1 MKRWSVFLLATVGVI
16 VIVLATGFRVV
27 GTGEQIVVRRFGRVL
42 LPTWGPGLHWGF
54 PLGIDRIDRVRTD
67 LVRRLSVGSVES
79 PQVDDDPSAGEFL
92 TGDLNLVLVNA
103 TVQYRVETPADF
115 VVQAEKAESM
125 LRRLADASLSG
136 ALARRGIDAVLRV
149 DRQKIALEV
158 EGILEQAVDRHR
170 LGLAILGVN
179 ITEAR
184 PPSEV
189 APDFVA
195 AQSAESERARRIT
208 EARTY
213 ADTSATAAR
222 ASSQAILDAAHTFA
236 QRTVVSSKAEAQR
249 FVTLVAEA
257 RRSPALTAQRIYLD
271 SMNLLLSHV
280 RRKVFLPPGDA
291 VDLTVLG
298 LEE

>member
-1 MKRWSVFLLATVGVI
+1 MKRWSVFLLTAVGAI
-16 VIVLATGFRVV
+16 LIVLAAGFHVV

-54 PLGIDRIDRVRTD
+54 PLGIDRFDRVRTD
-67 LVRRLSVGSVES
+67 LVRRLSVGSPEA
-79 PQVDDDPSAGEFL
+79 PQADADPSDGEFL
-92 TGDLNLVLVNA
+92 TGDLNLVRVKA
-103 TVQYRVETPADF
+103 TVQYRVEAPADF
-115 VVQAEKAESM
+115 VVQAEEAESM
-125 LRRLADASLSG
+125 LRRLADAGLSG

-149 DRQKIALEV
+149 DRQRIAQEV
-158 EGILEQAVDRHR
+158 EGILEQAVGRHR

-189 APDFVA
+189 ASDFVA
-195 AQSAESERARRIT
+195 AQSAESERSRRLT
-208 EARTY
+208 EAQTY
-213 ADTSATAAR
+213 AETTATAAK
-222 ASSQAILDAAHTFA
+222 ASSQAIFDAAHTSA

-249 FVTLVAEA
+249 YLTLVVEA
-257 RRSPALTAQRIYLD
+257 RRSPVFTAQRIYLD
-271 SMNLLLSHV
+271 AMNSLLSHV
-280 RRKVFLPPGDA
+280 RRKVILPPGDA